1 MRYKLYLLYLNYPV
15 IKYFVNKLR
24 KEHIGE
30 RIFAENAKLHPGH
43 VYRYQF
49 AAKYCKSKD
58 TVLDIACG
66 VGYGSEIISY
76 NKDVSYIGVDKIS
89 PATKFREFGT
99 FVSNVDIM
107 RFRPSFSYDIAISF
121 ETLEHMLFPSKLIRL
136 LKKSKRLI
144 IFSTPTQPTKHFNT
158 HHLHDFTVNE
168 IIDMFEPWKLIH
180 IENQPQEMSH
190 IFVFQNPE
198 FTTTDNSKV
207 SG

>member
-1 MRYKLYLLYLNYPV
+1 MRHKLYLLYLNYPV
-15 IKYFVNKLR
+15 IKYFVNKFR
-24 KEHIGE
+24 REHIGE
-30 RIFAENAKLHPGH
+30 RILAENAKLHPGH

-89 PATKFREFGT
+89 PAPKFRKFGT

-107 RFRPSFSYDIAISF
+107 RFKPSFSFDIAISF

-136 LKKSKRLI
+136 LKYSKRLI
-144 IFSTPTQPTKHFNT
+144 IFSTPTQPTKHFNS

-168 IIDMFEPWKLIH
+168 IIKMFEPWNLIH
-180 IENQPQEMSH
+180 IENQPEEMSH

-198 FTTTDNSKV
+198 FTTTGNSKV